1 MSSATITFLSHVT
14 QRSQLLGMKNL
25 KLPRIIYRK
34 RILCTHYLAWLTA
47 HGSGPGSSNLYAK
60 VLYTCHP
67 SVSTLI
73 KLNHIFT
80 AEHHKLG
87 PIQSA
92 MYDLHV

>member
-1 MSSATITFLSHVT
+1 MSSATITFLKSCDPEIT
-14 QRSQLLGMKNL
+14 TTRYEELEAPKNHL
-25 KLPRIIYRK
+25 QKKNTLHP
-34 RILCTHYLAWLTA
+34 LAWLTA